1 MYCNKCGNQV
11 EDNAKFCSKCGTPVN
26 QKINDEISKE
36 HKQDV
41 AKDNSEKITNIDVQK
56 EPESAE
62 SAIQTKAKAKKV
74 SRKKLTIIIS
84 IILVFLIAG
93 LGTGFYIV
101 KAKTDD
107 FRNYI
112 AETEKKA
119 KSYSSLG
126 KYADEYSSLIK
137 EAGKTADSYNIF
149 KYEEEQEKI
158 SALFKNVDEL
168 KGRIAD
174 YEKKYKDII
183 NETEVESKFLFGDYT
198 EKYEEAKTKTEKA
211 FSTLDEEESKAG
223 VDELEGMLADIRT
236 YNEQKAE
243 EYNNK
248 IREMSISG
256 DYFDAEKGFV
266 DNAKKE
272 LEEALKDADYVKA
285 EQVFNDFDE
294 QKKRYDRID
303 KSDYFD
309 NFIQM
314 DVSEDKTVK
323 LYYEDNGN
331 NWNADKFTLLERA
344 KGDKEWRQAEIVG
357 MNQVNGSL
365 SIDLVVDVSGSMQD
379 IFYDMKESVKNFVYN
394 TDNDTELGL
403 SIISDI
409 YRRESE
415 FTDDK
420 NNIVNL
426 VDGLNCYGLTSL
438 YQSLYS
444 SVIYTASQ
452 PGSKC
457 VVAFTDGLNEPYGTG
472 YDFTENDVIEAA
484 KRYKIPVYIIALGS
498 QVDSYVLNNIAY
510 STGGKYFENTSIY
523 DLYSIYEEI
532 YDSQKTIYELTYKSK
547 LSNKKEREV
556 YVNYYDDSNGWGV
569 RSEFAMKPDIILNGY
584 SENSIVDS
592 SNLKS
597 YYTNKKYL
605 AVEEVARLST
615 IGELQ
620 TVINIYCAKAGFKF
634 KPDGDALV
642 LMKQLGIINK
652 NGKKTMA
659 QVTAKL
665 KKDEVLWTNFSTLF
679 NYRYEWLYGVASRL
693 YYNGYTD
700 FDELNEEVHSELGE
714 RTGRFVDVLKKIYK
728 KLEDE

>member
-1 MYCNKCGNQV
+1 MYCNNCGNELV
-11 EDNAKFCSKCGTPVN
+11 AGAKFCNNCGAPVN
-26 QKINDEISKE
+26 QEADDEISQVPKQEVTETEITSNEETKE
-36 HKQDV
+36 VPEKTENTGQ
-41 AKDNSEKITNIDVQK
+41 NSIK
-56 EPESAE
+56 
-62 SAIQTKAKAKKV
+62 TK
-74 SRKKLTIIIS
+74 RPFNKKLAV
-84 IILVFLIAG
+84 ILSLVLVLLIAG

-149 KYEEEQEKI
+149 RYEEEQEKI

-174 YEKKYKDII
+174 YEKKYKEII
-183 NETEVESKFLFGDYT
+183 NETEVKSKFLFGDYT
-198 EKYEEAKTKTEKA
+198 EKYEEAKAKTEKA

-223 VDELEGMLADIRT
+223 VGELGGMLADIRT

-344 KGDKEWRQAEIVG
+344 KGDKEWSQAEIVG

-510 STGGKYFENTSIY
+510 STGGKYFENTSID

-620 TVINIYCAKAGFKF
+620 TVINIYCAKVGFKF

>member
-1 MYCNKCGNQV
+1 MYCNNCGN
-11 EDNAKFCSKCGTPVN
+11 ELIAGAKFCSNCGAPVN
-26 QKINDEISKE
+26 QEADNGISQTPKQEVTETEITSNEETKGV
-36 HKQDV
+36 Q
-41 AKDNSEKITNIDVQK
+41 EKTEITWQNPV
-56 EPESAE
+56 
-62 SAIQTKAKAKKV
+62 KAK
-74 SRKKLTIIIS
+74 RPFNKKLAV
-84 IILVFLIAG
+84 ILSLVLVLLIAG

-126 KYADEYSSLIK
+126 KYEGEYTSLID

-183 NETEVESKFLFGDYT
+183 NETEVKSKFLFGDYT
-198 EKYEEAKTKTEKA
+198 EKYEEAKAKTEKA

-223 VDELEGMLADIRT
+223 VGELESMLADIRT

-248 IREMSISG
+248 ISEMSISG

-344 KGDKEWRQAEIVG
+344 KGDKEWSQAEIVG

-379 IFYDMKESVKNFVYN
+379 IFDDMKESVKNFVYN
-394 TDNDTELGL
+394 TDDDTELGL

-409 YRRESE
+409 YRRESG

-420 NNIVNL
+420 ESITDL
-426 VDGLNCYGLTSL
+426 VYRLTCNGLTSL

-457 VVAFTDGLNEPYGTG
+457 VVAFTDGMNVPYGTG

-532 YDSQKTIYELTYKSK
+532 YNSQKTIYELTYKSK

-569 RSEFAMKPDIILNGY
+569 RSEFTMKPDIILNGY

-634 KPDGDALV
+634 KSDGDALV
-642 LMKQLGIINK
+642 LMKQLGVIKK
-652 NGKKTMA
+652 NGTKTMA

-693 YYNGYTD
+693 YHNGYTD

>member
-1 MYCNKCGNQV
+1 MYCNNCGN
-11 EDNAKFCSKCGTPVN
+11 ELIAGAKFCNNCGAPVN
-26 QKINDEISKE
+26 QEADDGISQVPKQEVTETEITSNEETKE
-36 HKQDV
+36 V
-41 AKDNSEKITNIDVQK
+41 SEKTENTGQNPVK
-56 EPESAE
+56 EKRPFN
-62 SAIQTKAKAKKV
+62 
-74 SRKKLTIIIS
+74 KKLAV
-84 IILVFLIAG
+84 ILSLVLVLLIAG

-183 NETEVESKFLFGDYT
+183 NETEVKSKFLFGDYT
-198 EKYEEAKTKTEKA
+198 EKYEEAKAKTEKA

-223 VDELEGMLADIRT
+223 VGELEGMLADIRT

-294 QKKRYDRID
+294 QKKRYDRIE

-331 NWNADKFTLLERA
+331 NWNTDKFTLLERA
-344 KGDKEWRQAEIVG
+344 KGDKEWSQAEIVG

-523 DLYSIYEEI
+523 NLYSIYEEI

-569 RSEFAMKPDIILNGY
+569 RSEFVMKPDIILNGY

-693 YYNGYTD
+693 YYKGYTD

>member
-1 MYCNKCGNQV
+1 MRCNNC
-11 EDNAKFCSKCGTPVN
+11 DNEIIPGAKFCNKCGTPVN
-26 QKINDEISKE
+26 QEVNDEINHTPEQSVTEIKYEEASKTE
-36 HKQDV
+36 
-41 AKDNSEKITNIDVQK
+41 NK
-56 EPESAE
+56 EVPETAPKVE
-62 SAIQTKAKAKKV
+62 ETPIKVKKPFN
-74 SRKKLTIIIS
+74 KKLTIILS
-84 IILVFLIAG
+84 IVFVLVVVG
-93 LGTGFYIV
+93 LGSGFYIV

-126 KYADEYSSLIK
+126 KYEGEYTSLIK

-198 EKYEEAKTKTEKA
+198 AKYEEAKTKTEKA

-223 VDELEGMLADIRT
+223 VGELEGMLADIRT

-344 KGDKEWRQAEIVG
+344 KGDKEWSQAEIVG

-523 DLYSIYEEI
+523 NLYSIYEEI

-569 RSEFAMKPDIILNGY
+569 RSEFTMKPDIILNGY

-592 SNLKS
+592 SDLKS

-605 AVEEVARLST
+605 AIEEVARLST

-652 NGKKTMA
+652 NGNKTMA

-728 KLEDE
+728 KLDDK

>member
-1 MYCNKCGNQV
+1 MYCNNCGN
-11 EDNAKFCSKCGTPVN
+11 ELIAGAKFCSKCGAPVN
-26 QKINDEISKE
+26 QEADDGISQVPKQEVTETEITSNEETKE
-36 HKQDV
+36 V
-41 AKDNSEKITNIDVQK
+41 PEKTENTGQNPVK
-56 EPESAE
+56 EKRPFN
-62 SAIQTKAKAKKV
+62 
-74 SRKKLTIIIS
+74 KKLAV
-84 IILVFLIAG
+84 ILSLVLVLLIAG

-112 AETEKKA
+112 VETEKKA

-126 KYADEYSSLIK
+126 KYEGEYTSLIK
-137 EAGKTADSYNIF
+137 EAGKTADGYNIF
-149 KYEEEQEKI
+149 EYEEEQEKI

-198 EKYEEAKTKTEKA
+198 EKYEEAKAKTEKA
-211 FSTLDEEESKAG
+211 FLTLDEEESKAG

-344 KGDKEWRQAEIVG
+344 KGDKEWSQAEIVG

-510 STGGKYFENTSIY
+510 STGGKYFENTSIS

-569 RSEFAMKPDIILNGY
+569 RSEFAMKPGIILNGY

-728 KLEDE
+728 KLENE

>member
-1 MYCNKCGNQV
+1 MYCNNCGN
-11 EDNAKFCSKCGTPVN
+11 ELIAGAKFCSNCGAPVN
-26 QKINDEISKE
+26 QEADDGISQVPKQEVTETEITSNEETKE
-36 HKQDV
+36 V
-41 AKDNSEKITNIDVQK
+41 SEKTENTGQNPV
-56 EPESAE
+56 
-62 SAIQTKAKAKKV
+62 KAK
-74 SRKKLTIIIS
+74 RPFNKKLAV
-84 IILVFLIAG
+84 ILSLVLVLLIAG

-198 EKYEEAKTKTEKA
+198 EKYEEAKAKTEKA

-223 VDELEGMLADIRT
+223 VGELEGMLADIRT

-331 NWNADKFTLLERA
+331 NWNTDKFTLLERA
-344 KGDKEWRQAEIVG
+344 KGDKEWSQAEIVG

-409 YRRESE
+409 YRRECE

-592 SNLKS
+592 SDLKS

-642 LMKQLGIINK
+642 LMKQLGIIKK

-665 KKDEVLWTNFSTLF
+665 KKDEVIWTNFSTLF

-728 KLEDE
+728 KLENE

>member
-1 MYCNKCGNQV
+1 MYCNNCGN
-11 EDNAKFCSKCGTPVN
+11 ELIAGAKFCSNCGAPVN
-26 QKINDEISKE
+26 QEADDGISQTPKQEVTETEITSNEETKE
-36 HKQDV
+36 VQ
-41 AKDNSEKITNIDVQK
+41 EKTEITWQNPV
-56 EPESAE
+56 
-62 SAIQTKAKAKKV
+62 KAK
-74 SRKKLTIIIS
+74 RPFNKKLAV
-84 IILVFLIAG
+84 ILSLVLVLLIAG

-174 YEKKYKDII
+174 YEKKYKEII
-183 NETEVESKFLFGDYT
+183 NETEVKSKFLFGDYT
-198 EKYEEAKTKTEKA
+198 EKYEEAKAKTEKA

-223 VDELEGMLADIRT
+223 VGELESMLADIRT

-344 KGDKEWRQAEIVG
+344 KGDKEWSQAEIVG

-379 IFYDMKESVKNFVYN
+379 IFDDMKESVKNFVYN

-426 VDGLNCYGLTSL
+426 VDRLNCYGLTSL

-510 STGGKYFENTSIY
+510 STGGKYFENISIS

-634 KPDGDALV
+634 KSDGDALV

>member
-1 MYCNKCGNQV
+1 MYCNNCGN
-11 EDNAKFCSKCGTPVN
+11 ELIAGAKFCSKCGAPVN
-26 QKINDEISKE
+26 QEADDGISQVPKQEVTETEITSNEETKE
-36 HKQDV
+36 V
-41 AKDNSEKITNIDVQK
+41 PEKTENTGQNPVK
-56 EPESAE
+56 EKRPFN
-62 SAIQTKAKAKKV
+62 
-74 SRKKLTIIIS
+74 KKLAV
-84 IILVFLIAG
+84 ILSLVLVLLIAG

-112 AETEKKA
+112 VETEKKA

-126 KYADEYSSLIK
+126 KYEGEYTSLIK
-137 EAGKTADSYNIF
+137 EAGKTADGYNIF
-149 KYEEEQEKI
+149 EYEEEQEKI

-198 EKYEEAKTKTEKA
+198 EKYEEAKAKTEKA
-211 FSTLDEEESKAG
+211 FLTLDEEESKAG

-344 KGDKEWRQAEIVG
+344 KGDKEWSQAEIVG

-510 STGGKYFENTSIY
+510 STGGKYFENTSIS

-569 RSEFAMKPDIILNGY
+569 RSEFAMKPGIILNGY

-592 SNLKS
+592 SDLKS

-642 LMKQLGIINK
+642 LMKQLGIIKK

-728 KLEDE
+728 KLENE

>member
-1 MYCNKCGNQV
+1 MHCNNCGN
-11 EDNAKFCSKCGTPVN
+11 ELIAGAKFCNKCGTPVN
-26 QKINDEISKE
+26 QEADDEISQVPKQEVTETEITSNAETKE
-36 HKQDV
+36 VPEKTENTGQ
-41 AKDNSEKITNIDVQK
+41 NSIK
-56 EPESAE
+56 
-62 SAIQTKAKAKKV
+62 TK
-74 SRKKLTIIIS
+74 RPFNKKLAV
-84 IILVFLIAG
+84 ILSLVLALLIAG

-112 AETEKKA
+112 AKTEKKA
-119 KSYSSLG
+119 KGYSSLG
-126 KYADEYSSLIK
+126 KYAGEYASLVK
-137 EAGKTADSYNIF
+137 EAGKIADSYNIF
-149 KYEEEQEKI
+149 RFEEEQEKI
-158 SALFKNVDEL
+158 STLFKNVDEL

-198 EKYEEAKTKTEKA
+198 AKYEEAKVKTEKA
-211 FSTLDEEESKAG
+211 FSTLDEEGSKAG
-223 VDELEGMLADIRT
+223 VNELESMLADIRT

-248 IREMSISG
+248 IKEMSVSG
-256 DYFDAEKGFV
+256 DYFDAEKGFIE
-266 DNAKKE
+266 NARKE
-272 LEEALKDADYVKA
+272 LDEALKVADYVKA
-285 EQVFNDFDE
+285 EQVFNDFYE
-294 QKKRYDRID
+294 QKKRYDRIG
-303 KSDYFD
+303 KSDYFE

-344 KGDKEWRQAEIVG
+344 KGDKEWSQAEIVG

-379 IFYDMKESVKNFVYN
+379 IFYDMKESVKNFIYN
-394 TDNDTELGL
+394 TDDDTELGL

-415 FTDDK
+415 FTGDK

-426 VDGLNCYGLTSL
+426 VDGLNCDGLTSL

-457 VVAFTDGLNEPYGTG
+457 VVAFTDGINEPYDTG
-472 YDFTENDVIEAA
+472 YDFKENDVIEVA

-523 DLYSIYEEI
+523 DLYNVYEEI
-532 YDSQKTIYELTYKSK
+532 YDSQKAIYELTYKSK

-556 YVNYYDDSNGWGV
+556 YVNYYDEASGYGS
-569 RSEFAMKPDIILNGY
+569 RSEFAIKPDIILNGY
-584 SENSIVDS
+584 SESSIVDS
-592 SNLKS
+592 SDLES

-605 AVEEVARLST
+605 AVEEVARIST

-634 KPDGDALV
+634 KLDGDVLV
-642 LMKQLGIINK
+642 LMKQLGVIKK
-652 NGKKTMA
+652 NGTKTMA

-679 NYRYEWLYGVASRL
+679 NYRYEWLYRVASRL

-714 RTGRFVDVLKKIYK
+714 RTGRFVDVLKKIYN